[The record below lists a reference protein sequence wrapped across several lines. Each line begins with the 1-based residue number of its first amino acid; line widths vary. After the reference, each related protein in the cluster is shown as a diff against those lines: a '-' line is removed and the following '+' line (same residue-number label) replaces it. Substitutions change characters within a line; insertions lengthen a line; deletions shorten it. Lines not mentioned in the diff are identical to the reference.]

1 MTTGL
6 RAPVPVVSHRPR
18 QAPGWRVGLRAVVRR
33 GLLDR
38 RRGTLVWGGSLGALG
53 AFMAAVYPSIQSSI
67 ENIAKN
73 YPAGL
78 KQAFGVEA
86 MNTVEGY
93 VHAEMFSLIVP
104 LAIGY
109 FAIRAVAGAIV
120 GAEERG
126 NLDTILALPLSR
138 EVLLI
143 GSYVVAATASMVILG
158 LTGVMT
164 FIAGRIA
171 GTHISLGLVIA
182 GSMGVWSLALFFA
195 GVSALASAVLHGS
208 KTVTGI
214 ALAALVAMY
223 ALDVAGRLADG
234 LEPLRWVSAF
244 RYYGAPLRD
253 GIDPASFIGLAAA
266 GVLLLI
272 LGAVLIDRRDIHH

>member
-1 MTTGL
+1 M
-6 RAPVPVVSHRPR
+6 
-18 QAPGWRVGLRAVVRR
+18 
-33 GLLDR
+33 
-38 RRGTLVWGGSLGALG
+38 WGGSLGALG
-53 AFMAAVYPSIQSSI
+53 AFMAAIYPSIQSSI
-67 ENIAKN
+67 ENVAKN

-126 NLDTILALPLSR
+126 DLDTILALPLSR
-138 EVLLI
+138 AVLLV
-143 GSYVVAATASMVILG
+143 GSYFVAAIASGVILG

-182 GSMGVWSLALFFA
+182 GSMGVWPLALFFA
-195 GVSALASAVLHGS
+195 GVSALASAACSTAPGRSRALRSPYSSRCTHSTWPGVWPTGS
-208 KTVTGI
+208 GRSAGCRPFATTELRCGT
-214 ALAALVAMY
+214 ASTPPHSSASPPPECSSSSLAP
-223 ALDVAGRLADG
+223 D
-234 LEPLRWVSAF
+234 
-244 RYYGAPLRD
+244 
-253 GIDPASFIGLAAA
+253 
-266 GVLLLI
+266 
-272 LGAVLIDRRDIHH
+272 

>member
-1 MTTGL
+1 MTTVL
-6 RAPVPVVSHRPR
+6 REPVPMVSHRPR

-53 AFMAAVYPSIQSSI
+53 AFMAAIYPSIQSSI
-67 ENIAKN
+67 ENVAKN

-126 NLDTILALPLSR
+126 DLDTILALPLSR
-138 EVLLI
+138 AVLLV
-143 GSYVVAATASMVILG
+143 GSYFVAAIASGVILG

-208 KTVTGI
+208 RAVTGI
-214 ALAALVAMY
+214 ALAVLVAMY
-223 ALDVAGRLADG
+223 ALDVAGRLAHG
-234 LEPLRWVSAF
+234 LGPLRWVSAF

-272 LGAVLIDRRDIHH
+272 VGARLIDRRDIHH